1 MRIVFSI
8 GVVAF
13 LAACSSSSTPPG
25 GSCEARASTE
35 LNALTAAIQTAE
47 TNIERGFSIERQISE
62 DGLQVTDVEIRIN
75 AAKERQRLAD
85 MQARLVGVQ
94 ASTDAALAQCG

>member
-1 MRIVFSI
+1 MRSIYSI
-8 GVVAF
+8 GVAAF
-13 LAACSSSSTPPG
+13 LAACSMSSTPAG
-25 GSCEARASTE
+25 GSCTARASTE

-47 TNIERGFSIERQISE
+47 TNIARGFAVERQISE
-62 DGLQVTDVEIRIN
+62 DGLQVADVEVPIN

-85 MQARLVGVQ
+85 MQARLGDVQ